1 MAGANSPT
9 VRRRELGALL
19 RALRVEAG
27 LTVDQVAAELL
38 CSPSKVSRLETG
50 HRGASARDVRDLCTL
65 YGVEPAERERL
76 MSLAH
81 EGKQQAWW
89 HSFDLRY
96 QTYVGLEDEAASI
109 KLYNANV
116 VPGLLQ
122 TADYGRA
129 VTNAVLPQRS
139 TEAVTQEVDARLTRQ
154 QLLTRSNPPE
164 VQVVLD
170 ESVLHRTVGSSAV
183 MQAQLA
189 HLIEVSNL
197 PTVTLQVVPYGAG
210 ALPAVETKFNILGF
224 SAPAVADVV
233 FIEGLRGD
241 LYLERAADVQE
252 YHKVFGRLLTMA
264 LGIEETNDFIT
275 KLVTRGA
282 A

>member
-19 RALRVEAG
+19 RALRMGAG
-27 LTVDQVAAELL
+27 LTVDQVAAALL

-50 HRGASARDVRDLCTL
+50 HRGASARDVRDLCNL
-65 YGVEPAERERL
+65 YDVSDPAERERL

-139 TEAVTQEVDARLTRQ
+139 TEAVAQEVERPAD
-154 QLLTRSNPPE
+154 
-164 VQVVLD
+164 
-170 ESVLHRTVGSSAV
+170 
-183 MQAQLA
+183 QAA
-189 HLIEVSNL
+189 TSHAGE
-197 PTVTLQVVPYGAG
+197 PAWGAG
-210 ALPAVETKFNILGF
+210 
-224 SAPAVADVV
+224 
-233 FIEGLRGD
+233 
-241 LYLERAADVQE
+241 
-252 YHKVFGRLLTMA
+252 
-264 LGIEETNDFIT
+264 
-275 KLVTRGA
+275 GA
-282 A
+282 G